1 MHAILSELRVAL
13 RTLSRRWRMT
23 SLVILTLMLG
33 IGANTVIFSFASG
46 ILLEPLPYPEPD
58 RLVRLESVR
67 GGEAGQISLRDI
79 LDLQERLDLF
89 DDIAAHSLGT
99 SGYNLSGEGRPE
111 EVTAILCTRNLFS
124 VLGVAMALGT
134 PWPEEGDRLR
144 NHSVVLGHDLW
155 QRRWGGDDGA
165 LEEILTL
172 DGADLYR
179 VYGVAPRGFG
189 YPSGQQL
196 YRSLAYYDLDYED
209 RGIRAYLG
217 LARLQPGVSLARAQ
231 AGLSRVARDLAR
243 EFPDSN
249 AGLAFRATPLAEI
262 YVGEAR
268 PYLLLLLG
276 AVGFVLALACANVAN
291 VLIVQ
296 AIDQGR
302 TTAVRRALGAS
313 GWQIVR
319 LWLLEGLLCALAGGA
334 LALAVAHLGL
344 RALNRLLSVD
354 LPHWMEIGLDGRVLL
369 FTLGISLS
377 VGLVTALLPAWQAAR
392 GELLP
397 TLGASARGGSEGR
410 GRCSA
415 RGALVMTQVTIAVVL
430 LVGAGLMVQS
440 FRALQRA
447 DLGFRP
453 DSLLTFRVNLGWM
466 AYGEADQTRG
476 YFRRLLD
483 ELAALPGVVGVA
495 TNSNLPLGGA
505 PDRLNVTLQG
515 QGIDE
520 QQRNPYV
527 NRKVVS
533 PGYFEVMAVSLLLG
547 RVPDGRDPPQGPP
560 VAVVSRSA
568 AESLWPGDSA
578 IGQRLKFGRP
588 GSEMPWL
595 EVVGVVEDVQGERVG
610 GPPGLDIYVD
620 LFQRPDHNAFVLV
633 RTEGDPMALSRQADE
648 IALAI
653 DPDQSTW
660 EHVAMERRIADS
672 LWQQRLSGT
681 LVSLFAALAAALAG
695 VGIYGVLAQTVR
707 RRRREIGIRMALGAQ
722 DGDVMRSVLL
732 DSLRWVL
739 AGAALGIALA
749 FGLGRL
755 IRSLLYATSTADP
768 LTFLSV
774 PLVLV
779 LLTLAASWA
788 PTRRA
793 VRVNPA
799 TALHEE

>member
-1 MHAILSELRVAL
+1 MMREIRLGL
-13 RTLSRRWRMT
+13 RTLIRRWRMT
-23 SLVILTLMLG
+23 SLVILTLTLG

-46 ILLEPLPYPEPD
+46 ILLEPLPYPDPD
-58 RLVRLESVR
+58 RLVRIESVR
-67 GGEAGQISLRDI
+67 GGEAGKISLRDI

-89 DDIAAHSLGT
+89 DDIAAHSLGD
-99 SGYNLSGEGRPE
+99 SGYNLSGVGRPE
-111 EVTAILCTRNLFS
+111 EVSAILCTRNLFS
-124 VLGVAMALGT
+124 ILGVRLALGT

-144 NHSVVLGHDLW
+144 NHSVVIGHDLW
-155 QRRWGGDDGA
+155 QRRWGGDERVLD
-165 LEEILTL
+165 EIMTL

-179 VYGVAPRGFG
+179 VYGVTPRGFG

-209 RGIRAYLG
+209 RAIRAYLG
-217 LARLQPGVSLARAQ
+217 LGRLLPGVSLTQARIE
-231 AGLSRVARDLAR
+231 LDRVAKDLAR

-249 AGLAFRATPLAEI
+249 ANLAFRVTPLVEL

-302 TTAVRRALGAS
+302 TNAVRRALGAS

-319 LWLLEGLLCALAGGA
+319 LWLIEGLLYGILGGA
-334 LALAVAHLGL
+334 LALAVAHFGL
-344 RALNRLLSVD
+344 RLLRRLLGVD
-354 LPHWMEIGLDGRVLL
+354 LPHWMEITLDGRVLF
-369 FTLGISLS
+369 FTLAISLL
-377 VGLVTALLPAWQAAR
+377 VGLITALLPAWQAAR
-392 GELLP
+392 GVSLATP
-397 TLGASARGGSEGR
+397 SARGSSEGR
-410 GRCSA
+410 RQRSA
-415 RGALVMTQVTIAVVL
+415 RGVLVTAQIAITVVL
-430 LVGAGLMVQS
+430 LIGAGLMVQS

-447 DLGFRP
+447 DLGFQP

-466 AYGEADQTRG
+466 AYSEADQTRN
-476 YFRRLLD
+476 YFRQLIDSLS
-483 ELAALPGVVGVA
+483 ALPGVVGVA

-505 PDRLNVTLQG
+505 PDRRSVTLEG
-515 QGIDE
+515 QSIDE
-520 QQRNPYV
+520 QQRNPFV

-533 PGYFEVMAVSLLLG
+533 PGYFELMGVSLLTG
-547 RVPDGRDPPQGPP
+547 RVPDGGDPMDGPP
-560 VAVVSRSA
+560 VAVVSRRT
-568 AESLWPGDSA
+568 AESLWPGKSP

-588 GSEMPWL
+588 GSRMPWM
-595 EVVGVVEDVQGERVG
+595 EVVGLVENVQIERVG
-610 GPPGLDIYVD
+610 GPAGLDVYVD

-633 RTEGDPMALSRQADE
+633 RTETDPMALSRRADE
-648 IALAI
+648 IALEI

-660 EHVAMERRIADS
+660 EHVAMERRIADN
-672 LWQQRLSGT
+672 LWRQRLSGT
-681 LVSLFAALAAALAG
+681 LVSLFAALAAVIAG
-695 VGIYGVLAQTVR
+695 VGIYGVLSQTVR

-722 DGDVMRSVLL
+722 GGDVVRLIL
-732 DSLRWVL
+732 TDSLRWVL
-739 AGAALGIALA
+739 AGTALGLAAA

-755 IRSLLYATSTADP
+755 IRSLLYSTSASDP

-779 LLTLAASWA
+779 LLALAASWA
-788 PTRRA
+788 PTLRA

-799 TALHEE
+799 TTLHDE